1 MCRLPLLSTR
11 KAAGNFCRILLFAA
25 LSAAA
30 TAEDASP
37 QAHIGEIY
45 FLRHALAPGS
55 GDPPGMRLED
65 PASQRNLSEAG
76 RRQARAIGDALRSE
90 GVRTPIV
97 YTSQWARCRE
107 TAGLLGFGAPRP
119 TLALNSFWERRGDEA
134 AILKA
139 FDALV
144 ADLPADGPP
153 VIFVTHYVNIEAVT
167 GRAVGSGKGFWISA
181 KDLGE
186 QRHKSHPTAIQATPP

>member
-1 MCRLPLLSTR
+1 MCRLSLLSTH
-11 KAAGNFCRILLFAA
+11 KVVANLCRIFLFAA

-30 TAEDASP
+30 TAGDVSP
-37 QAHIGEIY
+37 QARIGEIY

-55 GDPPGMRLED
+55 GDPPGMRLDD

-90 GVRTPIV
+90 GVRAPIV
-97 YTSQWARCRE
+97 YTSEWARCRE
-107 TAGLLGFGAPRP
+107 TAELLGFGAPRP
-119 TLALNSFWERRGDEA
+119 TLALNSFWERREDEA
-134 AILKA
+134 AILEA
-139 FDALV
+139 FDSLV

-167 GRAVGSGKGFWISA
+167 GRGVGSGKGFWISL

-186 QRHKSHPTAIQATPP
+186 RRH